1 MSSTTARPLAA
12 VTEGVSAVKSSA
24 APNAPAARL
33 RKNPARLQLGQPV
46 WIESTGRSAFALC
59 RLYNHYLGDFVL
71 RNVSAFCEWWSH
83 SCSAGKN
90 ARRSLP
96 DICLRRRDVRHADGR
111 LQ

>member
-12 VTEGVSAVKSSA
+12 VAEGVSAVKSSA

-71 RNVSAFCEWWSH
+71 RNVSAFCEWLEPQLLGGQNRKAIAAGH
-83 SCSAGKN
+83 MPTSA
-90 ARRSLP
+90 
-96 DICLRRRDVRHADGR
+96 
-111 LQ
+111 